1 MGVLAGGRWILRDVS
16 LRVPAGAC
24 CAVVGPNGCGKSTLA
39 RVLAGFVWPT
49 VGQVSVLGRRFGE
62 TDLHALRQ
70 HMKLVQP
77 NAPVDFE
84 PTLRARDVVVSGSP
98 GTIGLYV
105 HPTEAE
111 YSRADELMRRMGIR
125 HLAASMFGTLST
137 GERMRALIAR
147 AMMRP
152 PTLLLLDEPTAGLDL
167 VGRELLLQGLDAL
180 MRGAPRPTVLLIS
193 HHLEELPRSTDW
205 AIVMTAGGIVG
216 DGPADEVFSNGT
228 LSSAYGVPLS
238 ISRRD
243 GRWTAAALQSGE
255 SWIA

>member
-1 MGVLAGGRWILRDVS
+1 MGVLAGGRWILRGVD
-16 LRVPAGAC
+16 LQVPAGAC

-49 VGQVSVLGRRFGE
+49 AGRVSVLGRRFGE

-84 PTLRARDVVVSGSP
+84 PTLPARDVVVSGSP

-105 HPTEAE
+105 RPADAE
-111 YSRADELMRRMGIR
+111 YARADELMRRMGIR
-125 HLAASMFGTLST
+125 HLASSMFGTLST

-147 AMMRP
+147 SMMRP

-167 VGRELLLQGLDAL
+167 VGRELLLRGLDGL
-180 MRGAPRPTVLLIS
+180 MHASPRPTIMLVS

-205 AIVMTAGGIVG
+205 AIVMAGGGILAA
-216 DGPADEVFSNGT
+216 GPAGDVFSNDM

-238 ISRRD
+238 VARRD

-255 SWIA
+255 SWMT